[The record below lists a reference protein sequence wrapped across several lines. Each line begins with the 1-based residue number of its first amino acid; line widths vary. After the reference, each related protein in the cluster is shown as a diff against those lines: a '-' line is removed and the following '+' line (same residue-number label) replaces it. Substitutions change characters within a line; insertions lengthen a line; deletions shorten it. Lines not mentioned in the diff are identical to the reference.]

1 MKKIKYLVTNGG
13 EGSICIAGRQ
23 RLEIPGKC
31 VDLEIY
37 LPDITAK
44 ATISR
49 LKQRYPLLS
58 FKEAQENEGAET
70 QAPHPEASEPEAETQ
85 APPARSSR
93 RKGAPE
99 QESAENAPDTGE
111 AGNGN

>member
-1 MKKIKYLVTNGG
+1 MNKIKYLVTNGG

-31 VDLEIY
+31 VDLEIA

-44 ATISR
+44 TTISR

-58 FKEAQENEGAET
+58 FKEAEVDA
-70 QAPHPEASEPEAETQ
+70 PEADKKEEGQ
-85 APPARSSR
+85 G
-93 RKGAPE
+93 GAPE
-99 QESAENAPDTGE
+99 ADTAPSVAKTTKKKSAQEPAPTEPVKDASE
-111 AGNGN
+111 VGNGN

>member
-31 VDLEIY
+31 VELEIA

-44 ATISR
+44 TTISR

-58 FKEAQENEGAET
+58 FKEVQENAEAET
-70 QAPHPEASEPEAETQ
+70 PATPVEAPTPEAETP
-85 APPARSSR
+85 ATPARNSR
-93 RKGAPE
+93 RKNAPE
-99 QESAENAPDTGE
+99 QPSAENAPDAGE